1 MLRAR
6 PIRVL
11 LVDDNALFRQTLRR
25 ALQAYL
31 NIEVVGE
38 AEDGEEALSRAIHL
52 QPTVVVMDV
61 NMPKMD
67 GITATRLIKAQ
78 NPGIVV
84 VGLSVYLPEYY
95 LYAIK
100 KAGAFE
106 ILDKNGALTELYGAL
121 QRAVASVQPVV
132 IIEETLTSDV
142 EESKES
148 ATSSVTD
155 SHSAKKPEI

>member
-1 MLRAR
+1 M
-6 PIRVL
+6 
-11 LVDDNALFRQTLRR
+11 
-25 ALQAYL
+25 
-31 NIEVVGE
+31 
-38 AEDGEEALSRAIHL
+38 
-52 QPTVVVMDV
+52 
-61 NMPKMD
+61 
-67 GITATRLIKAQ
+67 
-78 NPGIVV
+78 

>member
-38 AEDGEEALSRAIHL
+38 AEDGEEAVSRAIHL

-121 QRAVASVQPVV
+121 QRAVASVQPVL

>member
-38 AEDGEEALSRAIHL
+38 AEDGEEAVSRAIHL

-78 NPGIVV
+78 NPEIVV

-100 KAGAFE
+100 KAGASE

>member
-38 AEDGEEALSRAIHL
+38 AEDGEEAVSRAIHL

-78 NPGIVV
+78 NPEIVV

-121 QRAVASVQPVV
+121 QRAVASVQPVL